1 LRVDVPRGMRVD
13 GDEERLAQVVANLLT
28 NAARYTPPEGNI
40 AIRGAIAEARVIVR
54 VRDDGMGISAELL
67 PRVFDLFVQGN
78 RGLDRAEGGLGLGLT
93 LVRRFIE
100 MHGGQVRAESEGRD
114 RGSEFIIELPATA
127 GTTETVARPAA

>member
-1 LRVDVPRGMRVD
+1 QVRHLLRLVDDLLDVSRITRGKVELKRAAVDVADVVARAVEMAGPAIEQKRHRLRVDVPRGMRVD

-40 AIRGAIAEARVIVR
+40 AIRGAIEEARVIVR

-78 RGLDRAEGGLGLGLT
+78 RGL
-93 LVRRFIE
+93 
-100 MHGGQVRAESEGRD
+100 
-114 RGSEFIIELPATA
+114 
-127 GTTETVARPAA
+127 